1 MASQLHKTPRA
12 SLSKTPPHPP
22 NPKKYEA
29 EIALSSHKKKKKKKR
44 KNIGLGDKT
53 FKTIVYDP
61 LENQAN

>member
-29 EIALSSHKKKKKKKR
+29 EIALSSHKKKKEKKKE
-44 KNIGLGDKT
+44 KYWSGGQNIQDHR
-53 FKTIVYDP
+53 V
-61 LENQAN
+61 